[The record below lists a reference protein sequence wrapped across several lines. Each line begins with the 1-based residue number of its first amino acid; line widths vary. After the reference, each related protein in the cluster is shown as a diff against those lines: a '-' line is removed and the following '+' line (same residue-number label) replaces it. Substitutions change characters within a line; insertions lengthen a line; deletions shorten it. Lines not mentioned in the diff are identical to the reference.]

1 MPERIPSSSGVLPI
15 DRSDSNPASHH
26 TAAPNRRPSRAFESG
41 ASGTQMLSRREHG
54 ASVTP
59 RLRRTLSRSDLTD
72 RVAAFSRRFQDDQAA
87 PPFALFRTSSVSSRE
102 VEEVES
108 PPNQAQSATL
118 QRPPLSE
125 RQGQQGSG
133 VAYPYAVPYFA
144 PHPPHPYGAYAQHM
158 HGCAPLN
165 SAPNYPPYHWSTQHH
180 PHPHTT
186 GGLTFSPH
194 GYAAY
199 TQPLQKWQA
208 PSHNWNTPSYHSH
221 VIGAN
226 SRFGF
231 CYGFGDGPTG
241 EQMHFGFHFNGRF
254 RTLHFGTRPSASR
267 PFFVQ
272 TQSGYMRA
280 GPPPVSQPAAPWQ
293 LPTTRPHGV
302 APQDSH
308 QGAVGEH
315 AGAMTSPR
323 PWHQVLGVS
332 ERHSTLELVTLGYR
346 FQKRRLESNGNSN
359 GAALI
364 ELETAYH
371 NALQVL
377 VARDEANSNG
387 SDRDA

>member
-1 MPERIPSSSGVLPI
+1 MPERIPSSSSVLPI
-15 DRSDSNPASHH
+15 DRSDSTPTSNH

-41 ASGTQMLSRREHG
+41 ASGTQTLSRREHG
-54 ASVTP
+54 ASVTQ

-72 RVAAFSRRFQDDQAA
+72 RVAAFSRRFQNDQAA
-87 PPFALFRTSSVSSRE
+87 PPLALLRTSSVSSRE
-102 VEEVES
+102 AEEVE
-108 PPNQAQSATL
+108 PPRNQAQSANL

-125 RQGQQGSG
+125 RQGQQSSG
-133 VAYPYAVPYFA
+133 VAYPYAVPYLA
-144 PHPPHPYGAYAQHM
+144 PHPPYSYSPYVPHM
-158 HGCAPLN
+158 HSWAPLP
-165 SAPNYPPYHWSTQHH
+165 SAPNYPRTQHY
-180 PHPHTT
+180 PHPHTA
-186 GGLTFSPH
+186 GGSTFSPH

-199 TQPLQKWQA
+199 TQPLQRWQV

-221 VIGAN
+221 VVGAN

-241 EQMHFGFHFNGRF
+241 EQMHVGFHFNGRF

-293 LPTTRPHGV
+293 LPTAWPHGV
-302 APQDSH
+302 GPQDSH

-315 AGAMTSPR
+315 AATMTSPR

-332 ERHSTLELVTLGYR
+332 EQHSTLELVTLGYR
-346 FQKRRLESNGNSN
+346 FQKRRLESNENGNR
-359 GAALI
+359 AALI

-377 VARDEANSNG
+377 VARNEANSDE
-387 SDRDA
+387 SDREA